1 MYMSSTRSGRI
12 IGPSK
17 LSVAIYDTP
26 RVVGERLSN
35 ALALAGYDVLF
46 DGNLT
51 KETACREADV
61 WLIKWTY
68 GLGDYGFL
76 KDAHPRLGI
85 ISATNGVDHINK
97 QAIAELNLRTENCPT
112 FSSIPVAEHAIGLAL
127 RSVHGACVLPP
138 LSSSVVVFSE
148 YSDTYAERAV
158 AQMLMRTRQ
167 LDRSIERARD
177 GKYRDNDD
185 RRSSEPWFNS
195 ELAGARIGIIGHDR
209 DAFELSRILKEG
221 FDCDL
226 YGYDIPE
233 ELAGFYRVKPES
245 YLRILEYSDYIFL
258 CTSRYGPTN
267 GPWTIDARQL
277 PAQEDLPLS
286 NSDVAVL
293 GTGAIGSII
302 ARICKKGFNCNVRAF
317 NRSRKPE
324 LSGIV
329 EYVDPKAPISIPIS
343 DSNFT
348 FVSLPLNEGTSNLI
362 TAQQMGGLTLGRKRV
377 LVNVTRDKIVE
388 SDAVFDFVSRGALLA
403 YATDVVPNDAALCKG
418 GLPDNT
424 TQKFLQHPF
433 VIPTPHEGECSKNA
447 LERLV
452 GEVLIK
458 LNNFMM

>member
-1 MYMSSTRSGRI
+1 MTGSGRI

-26 RVVGERLSN
+26 RVVGERLSK
-35 ALALAGYDVLF
+35 ALTQAGYDVLF

-51 KETACREADV
+51 KETAYREADV

-85 ISATNGVDHINK
+85 ISATNGVDHINR
-97 QAIAELNLRTENCPT
+97 QALAELNLRAENCPT

-127 RSVHGACVLPP
+127 RSVHGECALPP
-138 LSSSVVVFSE
+138 LSGSVVVFSE
-148 YSDTYAERAV
+148 YSDIYAEQAV
-158 AQMLMRTRQ
+158 AQMLMRSRQ
-167 LDRSIERARD
+167 INSSIERAR
-177 GKYRDNDD
+177 GCRYRDNDD
-185 RRSSEPWFNS
+185 RRPSEPWINS

-209 DAFELSRILKEG
+209 EAFEIARILKEG

-226 YGYDIPE
+226 YGYDISE
-233 ELAGFYRVKPES
+233 ALAGYYRVKPES
-245 YLRILEYSDYIFL
+245 YLRIIEYSDYIFL
-258 CTSRYGPTN
+258 CTSRYGPTS
-267 GPWTIDARQL
+267 GPWTFDTRQL
-277 PAQEDLPLS
+277 TKSEELS
-286 NSDVAVL
+286 LGGSDVAVL

-324 LSGIV
+324 LAGIV
-329 EYVDPKAPISIPIS
+329 EYVDPKAPISVPIS

-362 TAQQMGGLTLGRKRV
+362 TAQQMSELILGRKRI

-403 YATDVVPNDAALCKG
+403 YATDVVPNDALLCKG
-418 GLPDNT
+418 GPPDET
-424 TQKFLQHPF
+424 TQKFLQHSF
-433 VIPTPHEGECSKNA
+433 VIPTPHEGECSRNA

-452 GEVLIK
+452 DEVLIK